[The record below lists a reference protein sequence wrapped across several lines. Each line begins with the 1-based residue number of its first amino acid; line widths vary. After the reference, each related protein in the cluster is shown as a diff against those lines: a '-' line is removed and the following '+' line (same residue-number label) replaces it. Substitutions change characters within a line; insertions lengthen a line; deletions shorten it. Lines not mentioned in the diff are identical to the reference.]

1 MPEQT
6 TPPANVTQGEPT
18 PTTETVKVTETTTG
32 QFSQDQVNQTI
43 QDRLARVKPPEDYE
57 EAKAALEAQRKREEG
72 EKTELEKAKED
83 SEAAQRER
91 DEARSE
97 IAAVRR
103 QSAIMLE
110 AFQQGADAEMV
121 VLALEKSPDIKV
133 TKDGQVEGVKEA
145 VAALLERK
153 PNLKVG
159 GPTASSGHFG
169 GAETSTV
176 AEEIAALEREGT
188 AESIRKA
195 RDLKIG
201 QMITSG

>member
-1 MPEQT
+1 MPDSTE
-6 TPPANVTQGEPT
+6 TPADGTQGEAT
-18 PTTETVKVTETTTG
+18 PATETSATIKVEAGKTFNEE
-32 QFSQDQVNQTI
+32 QVNALI
-43 QDRLARVKPPEDYE
+43 KDRLARAKPADYD
-57 EAKAALEAQRKREEG
+57 EAKAALDRERARLEG
-72 EKTELEKAKED
+72 EKTDLEKAKED

-133 TKDGQVEGVKEA
+133 AKDGQVEGVKEA
-145 VAALLERK
+145 VTALLERK
-153 PNLKVG
+153 PNLRVG
-159 GPTASSGHFG
+159 GPTASGGHFG

-176 AEEIAALEREGT
+176 AEEIASLEREGT